1 MEIPRMA
8 EKPRKDAEPGS
19 TPRISS
25 EKLKPMEHLIPLLSR
40 PRLME
45 KLLRGHDRRLTFI
58 QAPAGFGKSTLMSQ
72 WREHLVEKGLVCAWL
87 VLDSDDRDPIR
98 FLTLLANAFTAAGH
112 ELEQFSRVI
121 PGATRGVRTEVAVAT
136 LMDEAEEVGGPIYL
150 MLDDYHFVDGSEV
163 DDVIGMIMSRP
174 ASGLRLVI
182 ATRKRA
188 GLPISILKARG
199 LVAEI
204 GPEELRFSAEE
215 ATYLFG
221 NAIQGEDV
229 DALMKRT
236 EGWAVAL
243 QLARLWIE
251 DSQTPGE
258 FIRSFSG
265 SEGDVAEYLAEQ
277 VFSKLPLNLQ
287 EFLVETSHLERIHGD
302 LADAVRGRSDSWDM
316 LSKLEPLRALL
327 VPIHGESGWCRH
339 HQLFAEY
346 LRQQL
351 ACGGGERVREL
362 HLSASRW
369 FAANG
374 MWLPAV
380 RHACQAGDVRHAAKL
395 IEDAGGLRIGLR
407 DGLAQLRLLL
417 ENLPAELIYEYPRLK
432 LARSLL
438 LSKEG
443 RLAEARRHLN
453 EVESE
458 LKEDDPALRSDILL
472 MDVMLGI
479 YEGAEFSEA
488 DVAAME
494 ALAREIPEA
503 ENFVRGWLN
512 NLLCIMQF
520 HRGHLVNAR
529 SAAQTAMVHYTDLGA
544 VYLQI
549 FIHLHLGVIA
559 MEEGEL
565 SEAHMEHQK
574 ASILAQSHFASDKGL
589 IGLARVPL
597 AEVYYEWNDLERAR
611 GLVFDAL
618 AEVEEYEGWLDI
630 YLGGY
635 VTASALAL
643 AEQGLEAA
651 LKILERADRTAA
663 ERRMPRLGRLVA
675 ARRIELF
682 TLAGEIGPAAALA
695 RDIGLKLGDCTKASS
710 AATPWRERWQ
720 QKIVLSRLALRQ
732 GKIGAARMAL
742 EAVCAD
748 AKASGNDRVRIKA
761 QILLALVHDE
771 DGDLDAA
778 ATALGQALILA
789 VPGAYRRSFIDE
801 GEPMMAFLH
810 RFIRHTGIG
819 ALAPT
824 AVEFIASVLVA
835 GKQSP
840 DGVPLERAA
849 GIFSPRERE
858 ILAQLNQGKSNK
870 LIARALD
877 MAEPTVKFHLRNVY
891 VKLGVNNRALAL
903 AIAKQCDFV
912 D

>member
-1 MEIPRMA
+1 MA
-8 EKPRKDAEPGS
+8 GKLRNQALPDSPH
-19 TPRISS
+19 RIGGD
-25 EKLKPMEHLIPLLSR
+25 KLRPMAHLIPLLSR

-45 KLLRGHDRRLTFI
+45 KLARGHERCLTII

-72 WREHLVEKGLVCAWL
+72 WREHLVEKGLTCAWL

-98 FLTLLANAFTAAGH
+98 FLTLLANAFAAAGH
-112 ELEQFSRVI
+112 ELEQFSRTI
-121 PGATRGVRTEVAVAT
+121 PGAPRGVRAEVAVAT
-136 LMDEAEEVGGPIYL
+136 LLDEVEEVGGPIYL
-150 MLDDYHFVDGSEV
+150 MLDDYHFVDGSEI

-199 LVAEI
+199 LVAAI

-215 ATYLFG
+215 AQYLFG
-221 NAIQGEDV
+221 GAIQGADV
-229 DALMKRT
+229 EALMKRT

-243 QLARLWIE
+243 QLARLWVE

-258 FIRSFSG
+258 FIRSFTG

-277 VFSKLPLNLQ
+277 VFSNLPLELQ

-302 LADAVRGRSDSWDM
+302 LADAVRARRDSWDM
-316 LSKLEPLRALL
+316 LGKLEPLRALL
-327 VPIHGESGWCRH
+327 VPIHGESGWYRH

-351 ACGGGERVREL
+351 ARGGGERVREL
-362 HLSASRW
+362 HLSASEW

-380 RHACQAGDVRHAAKL
+380 RHACQAGDVRHAALL

-417 ENLPAELIYEYPRLK
+417 ENLPAELIYEFPRLK

-443 RLAEARRHLN
+443 RVAEARRHLN

-458 LKEDDPALRSDILL
+458 VKADDPALQSDILM

-479 YEGAEFSEA
+479 YEGAEFSAA

-494 ALAREIPEA
+494 ALAQEIPEA

-512 NLLCIMQF
+512 NLLCIMHFQ
-520 HRGHLVNAR
+520 GGNLVKAR
-529 SAAQTAMVHYTDLGA
+529 SAAQTAMVHYTDLEA
-544 VYLQI
+544 VHLQI

-565 SEAHMEHQK
+565 TEAHMELQK

-597 AEVYYEWNDLERAR
+597 AEVYYEWNDLGRAR

-618 AEVEEYEGWLDI
+618 AEVEEYEGWLEI
-630 YLGGY
+630 YFSGY
-635 VTASALAL
+635 ATASALAL

-651 LKILERADRTAA
+651 LEIMQRADRTAA
-663 ERRMPRLGRLVA
+663 ERRMPKLGRLAA
-675 ARRIELF
+675 ARRIELL

-695 RDIGLKLGDCTKASS
+695 GDSGLKLGDWTKAK
-710 AATPWRERWQ
+710 AGATPWRERWQ
-720 QKIVLSRLALRQ
+720 QEIALSRLALRQ
-732 GKIGAARMAL
+732 GKSGQARKALAA
-742 EAVCAD
+742 VHGD
-748 AKASGNDRVRIKA
+748 AEASGNDRVRIKA
-761 QILLALVHDE
+761 QILLALAHDE
-771 DGDLDAA
+771 EGDLEAA
-778 ATALGQALILA
+778 AAALNQALSLA

-819 ALAPT
+819 ALAPQV
-824 AVEFIASVLVA
+824 VEFIASVLVA

-840 DGVPLERAA
+840 DGIPLERAS